1 MNIHQ
6 ALDEINFSQPRNVK
20 NIRNE
25 LLTKNIK
32 ISKRGV
38 TYHLN
43 RNNNFSIAEP
53 LEVGSQKHFVNVWK
67 KLI

>member
-6 ALDEINFSQPRNVK
+6 ALDEIDFSQPLSVK

-25 LLTKNIK
+25 LLKNNYK
-32 ISKRGV
+32 ITKRGV

-43 RNNNFSIAEP
+43 RNKNFSIAQP
-53 LEVGSQKHFVNVWK
+53 QEVGSQKHFVNVWK

>member
-6 ALDEINFSQPRNVK
+6 ALDEIDFSQPRNVK

-25 LLTKNIK
+25 LLNKNIK

-43 RNNNFSIAEP
+43 RNKNFSIAHP